1 MKTYTENELKAYF
14 EYLQEN
20 FKNCPFNE
28 AVWQVQNTMFDKER
42 KYNIDAF
49 LAKKGE

>member
-1 MKTYTENELKAYF
+1 MILKS
-14 EYLQEN
+14 YLFFIFTFQKN
-20 FKNCPFNE
+20 FKDCPFNE
-28 AVWQVQNTMFDKER
+28 AVWQVQDTMFDKER